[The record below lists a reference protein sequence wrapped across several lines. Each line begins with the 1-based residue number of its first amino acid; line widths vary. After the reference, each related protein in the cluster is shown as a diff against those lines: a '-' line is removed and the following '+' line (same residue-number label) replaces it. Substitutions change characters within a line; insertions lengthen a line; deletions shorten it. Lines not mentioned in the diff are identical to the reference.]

1 MFDKL
6 YKDSD
11 QKMHKA
17 REAVVRDFGHL
28 RTGRANVAMVDGVFV
43 EQYGA
48 SQPLK
53 AVANISTP
61 DGSTILIT
69 PWDRSLVG
77 AIEKAIQAANL
88 GMNPSS
94 DGTNVRLTIPPLTQD
109 RRKEIVKEAH
119 KIAEH
124 GRIAIRNIRH
134 NANEE
139 VKKLEKGK
147 TLTEDEAKKSL
158 KKVQDLTDGH
168 IKAVD
173 EMLAKKEVE
182 IMAV

>member
-1 MFDKL
+1 MFDKI
-6 YKDSD
+6 YKEAD

-28 RTGRANVAMVDGVFV
+28 RTGRANAAMVDGVHV
-43 EQYGA
+43 EAYG
-48 SQPLK
+48 STQPLK

-69 PWDRSLVG
+69 PWDRGMVG
-77 AIEKAIQAANL
+77 AVEKAVQAANL

-124 GRIAIRNIRH
+124 GRVAVRNVRH
-134 NANEE
+134 QANED
-139 VKKLEKGK
+139 VKKLEKAK
-147 TLTEDEAKKSL
+147 TLSEDDTKKSL

-168 IKAVD
+168 IKAID
-173 EMLAKKEVE
+173 DLLTKKEAE